1 MDLKAEEL
9 DIAPYPAP
17 VKTGMTTGKIPSGI
31 IVLHKPSGIFAISI
45 VHRDQLKNREA
56 AIKQLTKKLVMAG
69 VNANGANKPV

>member
-17 VKTGMTTGKIPSGI
+17 VKTGMTTGKNPSGI

-45 VHRDQLKNREA
+45 MHREQHKNREA
-56 AIKQLTKKLVMAG
+56 ALRAASHFLGLICTG
-69 VNANGANKPV
+69 

>member
-1 MDLKAEEL
+1 MELKAEEL

-45 VHRDQLKNREA
+45 VHREQHKNREA
-56 AIKQLTKKLVMAG
+56 AIMQLTGKLAMSG
-69 VNANGANKPV
+69 FISNNEANEQ

>member
-17 VKTGMTTGKIPSGI
+17 VKTGMTTGKNPSGI

-45 VHRDQLKNREA
+45 MHREQHKNREA
-56 AIKQLTKKLVMAG
+56 ALQQLTGKLALSGVIKK
-69 VNANGANKPV
+69 NEANE